1 MTKPSTTTTAQKD
14 TLAEAQEL
22 LREPSRDTKRKILVS
37 INLSVGVLVT
47 LHVFTQLATYG
58 HLPVPERDNV
68 IMPLM
73 LLINFGSAAYNGY
86 CLRRKGGGSERW
98 DAITAWTSVI
108 ILQLVALSA
117 LHFSSNLPLSM
128 LFDRTIA
135 ILMIF
140 FTGVILNRRAALVWF
155 AISTVSLY
163 VAVKN
168 IGLDF
173 HYYLMTGEEV
183 ANLNALATSGKE
195 TYAARMAAATQENIV
210 PLPIVLFALVSVIH
224 ALLAY
229 FATFFEAGMIGQ
241 VLGAIPAAVDKIQI
255 ASAEKQVLEKENL
268 RMGAELDVAQKI
280 QKLILPKADE
290 LKKCQG
296 LDVAAKMVP
305 ASEVGGDLYDVLP
318 QNDGSTALVI
328 GDVTDHGLASGL
340 VMLMSQSSL
349 RLCLEEAN
357 ADLIK
362 SLQFL
367 NNMLYKNVQARMNDS
382 RTLTLALLHHKDGH
396 VRIAGQH
403 ESVVILR
410 KGQTEPEEI
419 ETSDLGTI
427 VGMIDDIEP
436 MLAETNF
443 RLEPDDYMLLYTD
456 GATEAEDP
464 KGGQYGIGRLKE
476 SLARAQGK
484 SADEVVKVLFDDL
497 MAFIDTASILDDITL
512 VVVRA
517 KD

>member
-1 MTKPSTTTTAQKD
+1 MTTPATTRLQKD
-14 TLAEAQEL
+14 TLAEARDL
-22 LREPSRDTKRKILVS
+22 LQEPSRDTKRKIL
-37 INLSVGVLVT
+37 IALNT
-47 LHVFTQLATYG
+47 VFGALALMQVIIQLAIKG
-58 HLPVPERDNV
+58 QLPAPERDN
-68 IMPLM
+68 IIYPLII
-73 LLINFGSAAYNGY
+73 LINFGSATYNAY
-86 CLRRKGGGSERW
+86 CLRRKAGGSERW

-108 ILQLVALSA
+108 FLQLVALTLVHSSPNTPVSLLSDRA
-117 LHFSSNLPLSM
+117 FS
-128 LFDRTIA
+128 
-135 ILMIF
+135 ILMIV

-155 AISTVSLY
+155 GISLVSLY
-163 VAVKN
+163 FAVTN
-168 IGLDF
+168 IGTSF
-173 HYYLMTGEEV
+173 EYYLMTSDEL
-183 ANLNALATSGKE
+183 AKLKALAPSAQE
-195 TYAARMAAATQENIV
+195 ARRILAEQEHIA
-210 PLPIVLFALVSVIH
+210 PQSIVLAAVVSIIYSS
-224 ALLAY
+224 LAF

-241 VLGAIPAAVDKIQI
+241 VLKAIPTAIDKIQI
-255 ASAEKQVLEKENL
+255 ASEEKQKLEQENF

-280 QKLILPKADE
+280 QAMILPKQEE
-290 LKKCQG
+290 LKKCKG

-340 VMLMSQSSL
+340 VMLMSQSAL

-357 ADLIK
+357 ADLLK

-367 NNMLYKNVQARMNDS
+367 NNMLYKNVQSRMNDS
-382 RTLTLALLHHKDGH
+382 RTLTLALLQHKDGL
-396 VRIAGQH
+396 VRMAGQH

-419 ETSDLGTI
+419 ETGDLGTI

-436 MLAETNF
+436 MVAETSF
-443 RLEPDDYMLLYTD
+443 RLEPGDYMLLYTD

-464 KGGQYGIGRLKE
+464 KQAQYGIGRLKA

-484 SADEVVKVLFDDL
+484 PANEVVKDLFADL

-517 KD
+517 KE

>member
-1 MTKPSTTTTAQKD
+1 MTTPTITKVQKD
-14 TLAEAQEL
+14 TLAEARDL
-22 LREPSRDTKRKILVS
+22 LQEPSRDTKRKILIA
-37 INLSVGVLVT
+37 INSVFGMLALMQVIG
-47 LHVFTQLATYG
+47 HLATNG
-58 HLPVPERDNV
+58 HLPAPERDN
-68 IMPLM
+68 IIYPLIIA
-73 LLINFGSAAYNGY
+73 INFGSAAYNGY
-86 CLRRKGGGSERW
+86 CLSRKGGGSERW

-108 ILQLVALSA
+108 LLQLVSLALV
-117 LHFSSNLPLSM
+117 HSSPNPPLS
-128 LFDRTIA
+128 LTSDRTFS

-155 AISTVSLY
+155 IISLASLY
-163 VAVKN
+163 FAVTH
-168 IGLDF
+168 IGANF
-173 HYYLMTGEEV
+173 EYYLMTPDEAAKVKALEAVDKV
-183 ANLNALATSGKE
+183 AFT
-195 TYAARMAAATQENIV
+195 ARQQSLL
-210 PLPIVLFALVSVIH
+210 PLSIVLIASSS
-224 ALLAY
+224 LLYSLIAF

-241 VLGAIPAAVDKIQI
+241 VLKAIPTAIDKIQI
-255 ASAEKQVLEKENL
+255 ASEEKQKLEQENV

-280 QKLILPKADE
+280 QKLILPRPEE
-290 LKKCQG
+290 LKKCKG

-318 QNDGSTALVI
+318 QSDGATALVI

-340 VMLMSQSSL
+340 VMLMSQSAL

-357 ADLIK
+357 ADLLK

-367 NNMLYKNVQARMNDS
+367 NNMLYKNVQTRMNDS

-410 KGQTEPEEI
+410 KGQSEPEEI
-419 ETSDLGTI
+419 ETGDLGTI

-436 MLAETNF
+436 MVAESSF
-443 RLEPDDYMLLYTD
+443 RLEAGDYMLLYTD
-456 GATEAEDP
+456 GATEAENP
-464 KGGQYGIGRLKE
+464 KQEQYGIGRLKE
-476 SLARAQGK
+476 SLTRAQGK
-484 SADEVVKVLFDDL
+484 PAKEVVEALFSDL
-497 MAFIDTASILDDITL
+497 MAFIDTASVLDDITL

>member
-1 MTKPSTTTTAQKD
+1 MTTKPSAAATQKD

-22 LREPSRDTKRKILVS
+22 LREPSRDTKRKMLIALNAIFVVIVILHVTS
-37 INLSVGVLVT
+37 QLVT
-47 LHVFTQLATYG
+47 NG
-58 HLPVPERDNV
+58 HMPAPDRDN
-68 IMPLM
+68 IIFPLL
-73 LLINFGSAAYNGY
+73 LLINLGSGIYNGY

-98 DAITAWTSVI
+98 DAITAWTTI
-108 ILQLVALSA
+108 IVLQLVALTIV
-117 LHFSSNLPLSM
+117 HSSPNLPLS
-128 LFDRTIA
+128 LLHDRA
-135 ILMIF
+135 LSLLMIV
-140 FTGVILNRRAALVWF
+140 FTGIILNRRAAFVWF
-155 AISTVSLY
+155 VVQIVSLY
-163 VAVKN
+163 VAMKN
-168 IGLDF
+168 VGVTYPYF
-173 HYYLMTGEEV
+173 LMTSEEI
-183 ANLNALATSGKE
+183 AALTNSSKE
-195 TYAARMAAATQENIV
+195 VLDARMRAAAQQSIV
-210 PLPIVLFALVSVIH
+210 PVPMAAWALVSVIY
-224 ALLAY
+224 AIIA
-229 FATFFEAGMIGQ
+229 FATTFFEAGMIGQ
-241 VLGAIPAAVDKIQI
+241 VLKAIPTAIDKIQI
-255 ASAEKQVLEKENL
+255 ASAEKQKLEQENF

-280 QKLILPKADE
+280 QKLILPTADE

-318 QNDGSTALVI
+318 QNDGATALVI

-362 SLQFL
+362 SLQYL
-367 NNMLYKNVQARMNDS
+367 NNMLYKNVQTRMNDS

-436 MLAETNF
+436 MLAETSF
-443 RLEPDDYMLLYTD
+443 SLQPGDYMLLYTD
-456 GATEAEDP
+456 GVTEAEDP
-464 KGGQYGIGRLKE
+464 KGGQYGIERVKE
-476 SLARAQGK
+476 SLVRAQGK
-484 SADEVVKVLFDDL
+484 SADEVVQVLLADL
-497 MAFIDTASILDDITL
+497 MAFIDTNAILDDITL

-517 KD
+517 KE